1 MTEIEKKRGFHYGY
15 LIVACC
21 CIFSATSVSLAFGC
35 AGVFY
40 TPVSEAI
47 GVSRGVFVI
56 SFTCMSLTAGIGVKI
71 MTPFVEKYSLKLA
84 VTALLLL
91 QSGCYFAQAQ
101 FTDVW
106 MFYITGALLGVVVS
120 LTQSI
125 VATVAITRWF
135 KTNTSF
141 FIGFSS
147 SMAGVSGIIINPIAG
162 KVMELYGWEVAYMMY
177 GAIILLLAIPFAVF
191 VFKDFPE
198 DKGLEPYSGKNRN
211 FEEENDRSNR
221 QNEISIEYRD
231 AVRSKAFFAVTGA
244 ISCFVCTCCF
254 VPYVAS
260 YASSLGMSIT
270 FAASL
275 AGAAQ
280 IGSLIGKNT
289 IGFAADR
296 NPIFLVTLGPFVP
309 LIGLII
315 LLVSGGRSVPLLC
328 IGIVLVGS
336 IYAASTVGSP
346 LVVIEVFGM
355 KNFMKIYGSICVFTS
370 LAGAAVSPLMGMI
383 VDLCGGS
390 FNVILAISAAMC
402 AASIVLGLYAFKE
415 GKKMKKILMK
425 AEYSELSEKI
435 FERV

>member
-1 MTEIEKKRGFHYGY
+1 MSEIEKRRGFHYGF

-21 CIFSATSVSLAFGC
+21 CVFSATSVSLAFGC

-84 VTALLLL
+84 VIILLLL
-91 QSGCYFAQAQ
+91 QSVCYFAQSQ
-101 FTDVW
+101 FTQVW
-106 MFYITGALLGVVVS
+106 MFYITGALLGIVVS

-125 VATVAITRWF
+125 VATVAINRWF
-135 KTNTSF
+135 KTSTAF

-147 SMAGVSGIIINPIAG
+147 SMAGVSGVIINPIAG
-162 KVMELYGWEVAYMMY
+162 KVMETYGWRAGYIMY
-177 GAIILLLAIPFAVF
+177 GAIILILAVPFAVF
-191 VFKDFPE
+191 VFKDFPA
-198 DKGLEPYSGKNRN
+198 DKGLEPYSGRNKNN
-211 FEEENDRSNR
+211 ENKKDENIKQSD
-221 QNEISIEYRD
+221 ISIEYKD
-231 AVRSKAFFAVTGA
+231 AVRSKAFFAAMGT

-260 YASSLGMSIT
+260 YASSLGMSLT
-270 FAASL
+270 FAATL
-275 AGAAQ
+275 AGMAQ

-289 IGFAADR
+289 IGIAADK
-296 NPIFLVTLGPFVP
+296 NPIFLVTLGPLVP
-309 LIGLII
+309 LLGLLI
-315 LLVSGGRSVPLLC
+315 LLISGGRSVPLLV
-328 IGIVLVGS
+328 IGIILVGS

-370 LAGAAVSPLMGMI
+370 LAGAAISPLMGMV

-390 FNVILAISAAMC
+390 FTLILAICAAMC
-402 AASIVLGLYAFKE
+402 ILSIILGLYAFKE
-415 GKKMKKILMK
+415 GKKMKAAAAKI
-425 AEYSELSEKI
+425 EYSELSEKI
-435 FERV
+435 F